1 MYTGIIDH
9 CGVIQRLIQGD
20 KSIHLW
26 ISCNFLDVIEG
37 ESIAVNGFCV
47 TALQPEKNLFQCD
60 ISPETFCLTNA
71 QYLTEGSIVNLERS
85 LQLQDRL
92 GGHFVMGHVDKVY
105 QLSEKVPQGEFT
117 LMNFSKVSTGSD
129 SAFLVK
135 KGSVSVNGISLT
147 INEVSPNGF
156 QVMVIPHTLKRTNL
170 HLLTVG
176 DKVNIE
182 FDLLVRITVNYLQQ
196 SRLGSA

>member
-20 KSIHLW
+20 KSIHTW
-26 ISCNFLDVIEG
+26 ISCNFSDLIEG

-60 ISPETFCLTNA
+60 ISSETFRLTNA

-85 LQLQDRL
+85 LCLSDRL

-105 QLSEKVPQGEFT
+105 QLSAKVSQGDFT
-117 LMNFSKVSTGSD
+117 LMSFSSLTEESD
-129 SAFLVK
+129 RAYLVK
-135 KGSVSVNGISLT
+135 KGSVSINGISLT
-147 INEVSPNGF
+147 INEVTSNGF

-170 HLLTVG
+170 HLLTPG

-196 SRLGSA
+196 KK

>member
-1 MYTGIIDH
+1 
-9 CGVIQRLIQGD
+9 
-20 KSIHLW
+20 
-26 ISCNFLDVIEG
+26 
-37 ESIAVNGFCV
+37 
-47 TALQPEKNLFQCD
+47 
-60 ISPETFCLTNA
+60 
-71 QYLTEGSIVNLERS
+71 
-85 LQLQDRL
+85 
-92 GGHFVMGHVDKVY
+92 
-105 QLSEKVPQGEFT
+105 
-117 LMNFSKVSTGSD
+117 MNFSKVSTGSD